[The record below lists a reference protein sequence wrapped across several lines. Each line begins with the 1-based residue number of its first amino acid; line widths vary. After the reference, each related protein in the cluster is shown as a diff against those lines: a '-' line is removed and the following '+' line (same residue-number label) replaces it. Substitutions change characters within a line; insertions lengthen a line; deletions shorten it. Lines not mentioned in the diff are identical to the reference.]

1 MTSQQSYAYDLSVVI
16 VSFNTREVLR
26 ECLLA
31 LARESDGLR
40 VQTIAVDNGSRDG
53 SIEMLRAD
61 FPSVELIVS
70 PENLGFG
77 RANNLAFEQALG
89 RYIVLLNSDAF
100 LTPDSLRRSVEHMD
114 ADPRVGLGGGRLI
127 GRDGGSQPSA
137 RRFPTL
143 ITDTFVYSGLADRY
157 APSRIFGCYN
167 RTWADPMQPAE
178 VDWVPGA
185 YSILRPQALRAA
197 RGVRFALLPVL
208 RRSRSLPP
216 HQGGRLHRL
225 VLAGHCR
232 HPHWWR
238 VVTPV
243 EITSDVPRGRATHAL
258 AHAQY
263 AALLPQASWALQ
275 PWRALSGSGMESL
288 SRPAPQPQSRPAT
301 PPRGGIFP
309 RPSRTHGTGMEGNPW
324 RSHLS
329 TAAVV
334 SAQQRSRTE
343 VSVYAFR
350 NLSNRRSRLFVVSR
364 SPLGVPRQVALQPPC
379 RVGGAIRKPHHR
391 PKGERRRD
399 AYEIKPAHAAFKVPG
414 EHRHLLY
421 RADPRGQVFA

>member
-197 RGVRFALLPVL
+197 GAFDSRFFLYYEEVDLCRRIKAAGYTVWYWPDIVVIHIGGESSRQLKSLQMSRVGAQLTLWRMRSTLLYYRKHHGLSSLGARFLEVAWNHFRAL
-208 RRSRSLPP
+208 RRSRSRDPQRRREAEYFRAQAELME
-216 HQGGRLHRL
+216 QAWRETRGGR
-225 VLAGHCR
+225 
-232 HPHWWR
+232 
-238 VVTPV
+238 
-243 EITSDVPRGRATHAL
+243 TSP
-258 AHAQY
+258 
-263 AALLPQASWALQ
+263 PQ
-275 PWRALSGSGMESL
+275 PW
-288 SRPAPQPQSRPAT
+288 
-301 PPRGGIFP
+301 
-309 RPSRTHGTGMEGNPW
+309 
-324 RSHLS
+324 
-329 TAAVV
+329 
-334 SAQQRSRTE
+334 
-343 VSVYAFR
+343 
-350 NLSNRRSRLFVVSR
+350 
-364 SPLGVPRQVALQPPC
+364 
-379 RVGGAIRKPHHR
+379 
-391 PKGERRRD
+391 
-399 AYEIKPAHAAFKVPG
+399 
-414 EHRHLLY
+414 
-421 RADPRGQVFA
+421 